1 MASIPK
7 IRMLGAYRVKD
18 VTEFCFAFN
27 ERDQHRVILS
37 DVLDTHLSELE
48 LNRELKIVV
57 KNAPPVIESE
67 NITIIAENHY
77 TNLSFIV
84 ELKFTQ
90 GATPLETEIIWIII
104 LVIGFIMIIGLVC
117 VWSRQS
123 KKTEV
128 RDSIKESLLTVDAE
142 FKANFINRSSVDPES
157 VRGTVEYK
165 APVPAPAPAP
175 VAVAQPVAEAPKELQ
190 KEQIEEK
197 IDPTTALEEK
207 IEVPKPSEETLEK
220 L

>member
-1 MASIPK
+1 M
-7 IRMLGAYRVKD
+7 
-18 VTEFCFAFN
+18 
-27 ERDQHRVILS
+27 
-37 DVLDTHLSELE
+37 SELE

-220 L
+220 LW